1 MTEERR
7 LRIAKIAILA
17 YLNTSNFFLV
27 LDIMTTMQQ
36 EFSLPVSTVYGYGVP
51 YLFLF
56 VFPVYGSILGIQS
69 FSIYLTLRL
78 FKTRIIDP
86 PLFMNI
92 SNIITRSRKWR
103 KIL

>member
-36 EFSLPVSTVYGYGVP
+36 EFSSPVSTVYGEIP
-51 YLFLF
+51 YSSLLI
-56 VFPVYGSILGIQS
+56 FPVYGSILGIQS
-69 FSIYLTLRL
+69 FLIYFTLSVL
-78 FKTRIIDP
+78 KTRIINI
-86 PLFMNI
+86 PLLMDV
-92 SNIITRSRKWR
+92 SNIITRSRK
-103 KIL
+103 